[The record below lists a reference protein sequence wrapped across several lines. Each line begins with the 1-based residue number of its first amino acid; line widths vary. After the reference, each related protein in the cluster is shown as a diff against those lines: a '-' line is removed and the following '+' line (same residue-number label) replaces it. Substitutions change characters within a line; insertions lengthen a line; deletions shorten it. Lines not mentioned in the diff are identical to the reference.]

1 MGIVLRRDDLEEVSL
16 RQFEL
21 GAIHNR
27 NADSRHVS
35 SAAKL
40 PAKRDKTCIWIW
52 AVESIK
58 RMFGYPIMRA

>member
-27 NADSRHVS
+27 SADSRQVS
-35 SAAKL
+35 SVTK
-40 PAKRDKTCIWIW
+40 
-52 AVESIK
+52 
-58 RMFGYPIMRA
+58 